1 MEDFKT
7 DLDSVMDIVEQQE
20 ILEHHCVPIDYLV
33 LVNGYDRKD
42 RNCQKFLKP
51 KLTEKYGNP
60 LFVTVQQNKPVM
72 SISRALLKSKLV
84 SIVLDKTI
92 I

>member
-1 MEDFKT
+1 ME
-7 DLDSVMDIVEQQE
+7 DLDSVIDIVEQQE
-20 ILEHHCVPIDYLV
+20 ILEHHCVPINYLV

-42 RNCQKFLKP
+42 RNCQKFLKL

-72 SISRALLKSKLV
+72 GISRALLKSKLV
-84 SIVLDKTI
+84 SIVLGKTI